1 MFKGLKAELGI
12 ETLSQLDQLPA
23 DIVKTELQRLGIPA
37 LGLKLNSA
45 NSEAGFK
52 QQCQAIVDI
61 AKAWPSAGLV
71 AVMHMHVLLAL
82 SRYSTMIPS
91 AKQVLAQVETK
102 QALLASLSAEGSVDA
117 NHAPLLHHKV
127 SEDSYL
133 INGVKKPA
141 SLSHM
146 ADFFIC
152 VSRAGK
158 VTEGKQLTP
167 DSSAPAIVLI
177 PRSHAVTVNQTL
189 WKIIPFNAAD
199 SHSVSFNEVIIS
211 SDEIALDVKKITPF
225 TSLALGTF
233 QVMTMACYLGIAQC
247 LIAKISSQF
256 KPYYELRA
264 SMARINMFNETV
276 LPVLCEHGFKADTD
290 AGALAFVQT
299 CRYSLERDLS
309 ELVSLIY
316 KHMSAYA
323 LVMDEDYLHLMNT
336 LMMLRFH
343 PVGEKQCLRDYMPHF
358 PSA

>member
-12 ETLSQLDQLPA
+12 ETLSQLDGLSA

-45 NSEAGFK
+45 HSGAGFK
-52 QQCQAIVDI
+52 QQCQAILDI

-82 SRYSTMIPS
+82 SRYSAMIPS
-91 AKQVLAQVETK
+91 AKGVLAQVENA
-102 QALLASLSAEGSVDA
+102 QALLASLSAEGSEDA
-117 NHAPLLHHKV
+117 NHAPLLHHKI
-127 SEDSYL
+127 SPDRYM

-152 VSRAGK
+152 VSRAQK
-158 VTEGKQLTP
+158 LTEQGQIKP
-167 DSSAPAIVLI
+167 DTAAPAIVLI
-177 PRSHAVTVNQTL
+177 PRSDAVTVNQTL
-189 WKIIPFNAAD
+189 WKIAPFNAAD
-199 SHSVSFNEVIIS
+199 SHSVSFNEVMLS
-211 SDEIALDVKKITPF
+211 ADEIALELTTITPF

-233 QVMTMACYLGIAQC
+233 QVMTMACYLGIANC
-247 LIAKISSQF
+247 LITKISRQF

-264 SMARINMFNETV
+264 SMARINMFHETV
-276 LPVLCEHGFKADTD
+276 LPILCEQGFKTDTD
-290 AGALAFVQT
+290 AGALAFVQAT
-299 CRYSLERDLS
+299 RYSLERDLS

-316 KHMSAYA
+316 KHMSANA
-323 LVMDEDYLHLMNT
+323 LVMDQDYLHLMNT

-343 PVGEKQCLRDYMPHF
+343 PMGEKQYLRGYMPDF
-358 PSA
+358 PAA